1 MEGCVLGRDCGA
13 LGGLFQAVINDM
25 KGSFPM
31 WEDFIS
37 KGAKLHAQLR
47 ATVLAVSSFMESFQK
62 LADMATNSRGASR
75 DIGSALTRLCTK
87 HRNTEH
93 KLRLLTGALLD
104 GLVAPLQERVDEWR
118 RTGNNLDKEH
128 SKESKRARQELKR
141 KSLDTVKL
149 QKKAKRE
156 SFAIGKGEWQAQLE
170 VAQLEV
176 SEASALLHEVEKGA
190 ARRALVEERARYC
203 GFVYMLRSVVVQEV
217 YMLEEAQHLHD
228 ILEDLDRLTS
238 DPHELPASSEQ
249 VIVDL
254 KVTECSLNL
263 LSPPASPTSSKSSIG
278 SNRPPPPPALSIP
291 PIPDGHSA
299 ISLTSTDSRSGS
311 SQHSHSPTPRPPA
324 VSTAVA
330 AATQERGITTT
341 DAVKAS
347 AKIPRHGGGSVGI
360 AADSSSA
367 AAMIHEGGSGSLG
380 RNAVRAGTNTSSGSF
395 GRTASGGGATAS
407 SACTSSAC
415 TTKLATIRRTPSIK
429 HFGSL
434 RASCGELLP
443 IETPV
448 VPTASAKLPPQP
460 QPQLPGVAGV
470 RQLRFGRSC
479 SSYEFSHHH
488 HHHQHH
494 HQHLEQQQQ
503 QLGHLEEFSHQLHHH
518 QQQHHLEQQQQHLNI
533 RKQQQQQLL
542 GHLEEEEGV
551 GGEARRYAEMVRLRA
566 ITPDPTA
573 DILAQIR
580 QGVKL
585 RKTSSGD
592 QL

>member
-1 MEGCVLGRDCGA
+1 
-13 LGGLFQAVINDM
+13 
-25 KGSFPM
+25 
-31 WEDFIS
+31 
-37 KGAKLHAQLR
+37 
-47 ATVLAVSSFMESFQK
+47 
-62 LADMATNSRGASR
+62 
-75 DIGSALTRLCTK
+75 
-87 HRNTEH
+87 
-93 KLRLLTGALLD
+93 ALLD

-149 QKKAKRE
+149 QKKAKR
-156 SFAIGKGEWQAQLE
+156 GKGEWQAQLE

-176 SEASALLHEVEKGA
+176 REASALLHEVEKGA

-278 SNRPPPPPALSIP
+278 S
-291 PIPDGHSA
+291 
-299 ISLTSTDSRSGS
+299 LTSTDSRSGS

-380 RNAVRAGTNTSSGSF
+380 RNAVRAGTSTSSGSF

-503 QLGHLEEFSHQLHHH
+503 QQLGHLEEFSHQLHHQQQQH
-518 QQQHHLEQQQQHLNI
+518 HLEQQQQQHLNIRKQQQQQQLGHLEEFSHQLHHQQQQHHLEQQQQHLNI